1 MSTLALS
8 RISQDRGVGRRRHRV
23 LHDVSLTIAPGEF
36 VLLEGPSGSGKS
48 TLLGVAAGMLTPV
61 EGSVTL
67 AGMALERLSSAA
79 KRRHRA
85 RTLGF
90 VFQRPN
96 LVSGLTALDNV
107 RLMAEIAG
115 VASVEAMR
123 RAHDLLERVGLGSL
137 AGRLPHELSGGEE
150 QRLAIARALV
160 HRPALVLADEPTS
173 NLDGHAGRTVAEL
186 LVTLTR
192 AHDTA
197 VLVSTYDPRLAPY
210 AQRRIAIL
218 DGRLTLPAAIS
229 HPSTPDSEECI
240 R

>member
-1 MSTLALS
+1 MTPLS
-8 RISQDRGVGRRRHRV
+8 LDRISQDRGVGRRRHRV

-36 VLLEGPSGSGKS
+36 VLLEGPSGAGKS
-48 TLLGVAAGMLTPV
+48 TLLGVAAGMLTPA

-67 AGMALERLSSAA
+67 VGMELGRLSPAA
-79 KRRHRA
+79 RRRQRA

-90 VFQRPN
+90 VFQRSN

-115 VASVEAMR
+115 VPSPEAKR
-123 RAHDLLERVGLGSL
+123 RARDLLERVGLGSL
-137 AGRLPHELSGGEE
+137 GSRLPHELSGGEE

-173 NLDGHAGRTVAEL
+173 SLDGQTGRTVAEL
-186 LVTLTR
+186 LATLAR
-192 AHDTA
+192 EHGTA

-218 DGRLTLPAAIS
+218 DGRLTAPSAIA
-229 HPSTPDSEECI
+229 HPSPTESTE
-240 R
+240 